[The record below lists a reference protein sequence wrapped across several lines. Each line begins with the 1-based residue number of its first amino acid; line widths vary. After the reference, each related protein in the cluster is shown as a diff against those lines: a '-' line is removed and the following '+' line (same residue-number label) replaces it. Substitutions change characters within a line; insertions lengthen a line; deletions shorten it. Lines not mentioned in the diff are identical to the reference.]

1 MGIASLAAVEGPRY
15 GEDVKRLCSLLPL
28 ILVLYAAP
36 AKADP
41 LDGITGT
48 ESWKTAGPMSRDAEW
63 KEWYRARVAWR
74 RSLSE
79 FRNQQKRSH
88 RLALLLRRF
97 PSGPRFHQVHK
108 IVRDRALQ
116 PAPPAA
122 AAPGNP
128 AGQRRPHTI
137 LPEPKDERSAK
148 RRRKTAPQTPEPP
161 SWVQIPVERLDNKGQ
176 ALDEEGDRELK
187 RALQK
192 KTGK

>member
-1 MGIASLAAVEGPRY
+1 M
-15 GEDVKRLCSLLPL
+15 

-108 IVRDRALQ
+108 IVRDRSLR
-116 PAPPAA
+116 PAA
-122 AAPGNP
+122 STAVSPRAP

-137 LPEPKDERSAK
+137 LPEPRSEGGKK
-148 RRRKTAPQTPEPP
+148 RRQKTAPQTPEPP
-161 SWVQIPVERLDNKGQ
+161 PWVQIPVERLDNKGQ

-187 RALQK
+187 RALQP
-192 KTGK
+192 KTGR